1 MMGRVKPEEFLLDS
15 QGEYSGPVNYY
26 LYFFSLAPVVC
37 IEIYA
42 YHVYAGSINVK
53 VGTSAEKALLP

>member
-1 MMGRVKPEEFLLDS
+1 MNIQVRLIIIFI
-15 QGEYSGPVNYY
+15 
-26 LYFFSLAPVVC
+26 FFSLAPVVC